1 MRKVGIIKEEDD
13 EKHRAG
19 GVFEARTP
27 YTELGRPCPA
37 AVLHRHEGLLLGG
50 PNLGPEVGA
59 FKVSGVFSVHQPFRL
74 EGNHRPTFVIDNSKR
89 SLPEAALSGP
99 QFAVGPLCGRPIGR
113 LGVELFAEHL
123 QRRKV
128 LPLATFIQQAEDRLG
143 EGRRTGGGGN
153 GEGHWLGGSSLQ

>member
-13 EKHRAG
+13 KKHRAG
-19 GVFEARTP
+19 GVLETRTP

-37 AVLHRHEGLLLGG
+37 AILHRHEGLLLGG

-59 FKVSGVFSVHQPFRL
+59 LVLGVFSVHQSFRL
-74 EGNHRPTFVIDNSKR
+74 EGNHRPTFVVDDGEGGLAK
-89 SLPEAALSGP
+89 AALSGP

-128 LPLATFIQQAEDRLG
+128 LPLSSFIQQAEDRLG

-153 GEGHWLGGSSLQ
+153 GEGHWLGGGSLQ